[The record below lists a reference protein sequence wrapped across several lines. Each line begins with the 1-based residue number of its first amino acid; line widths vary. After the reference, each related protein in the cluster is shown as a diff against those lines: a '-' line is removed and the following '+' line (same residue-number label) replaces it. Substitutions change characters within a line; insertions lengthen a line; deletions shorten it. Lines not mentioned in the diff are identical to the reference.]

1 MTQIAADAMGLS
13 MQDVEFRLGD
23 SSLPQAPLE
32 GGSATVSSV
41 GSAVQRACAGLR
53 QKLLDAVQQ
62 SPASPFTGANL
73 ETVEF
78 VDGQLRLKSGEHAVP
93 LRDIVQVSGAF
104 EAEASVTPDGKR
116 DAWATERKSG

>member
-23 SSLPQAPLE
+23 SSLPPAPLE

-53 QKLLDAVQQ
+53 KKLLDAVQQ
-62 SPASPFTGANL
+62 STAAPFTGSKL
-73 ETVEF
+73 ETVAF
-78 VDGQLRLKSGEHAVP
+78 AAAQLGLKCGAHAVP
-93 LRDIVQVSGAF
+93 LRDIAPF
-104 EAEASVTPDGKR
+104 IA
-116 DAWATERKSG
+116 AWAAKAR